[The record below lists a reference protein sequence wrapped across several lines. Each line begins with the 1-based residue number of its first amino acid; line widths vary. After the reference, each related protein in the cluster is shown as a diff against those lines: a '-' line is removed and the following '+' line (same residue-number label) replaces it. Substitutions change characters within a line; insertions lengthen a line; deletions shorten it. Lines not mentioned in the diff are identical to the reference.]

1 MKRAAILVLLAATT
15 FTLHAQAPPSFAKG
29 VLAFEK
35 KEWANAEALMR
46 DAVAGNPREVDGTVR
61 ISGEW
66 FETYVPHYFLARALA
81 KQGKCEEANREF
93 AESERQGVTPAI
105 ADFARHLASRD
116 GCAKSTAKP
125 AKPKVITE
133 VEVPFDE
140 DAPTPAKPKPKP
152 TSTTSTT
159 PVEPKPKPQTK
170 PVSTSPTIPNER
182 ELRAR
187 AERSIISDAVT
198 AYLAGRYEETVRLAS
213 ATFTD
218 GAAAAQAALF
228 RAAARYAQYR
238 LGGEKDD
245 ALRGAMLSDVRRYR
259 ELRPNGNPD
268 PRLFPPG
275 FIALTQPR

>member
-1 MKRAAILVLLAATT
+1 MKRAALLICIAAVA
-15 FTLHAQAPPSFAKG
+15 LSVRAQAPPSFAKG

-35 KEWANAEALMR
+35 KEWASAESFLR

-81 KQGKCEEANREF
+81 KQGKCDEALREF

-116 GCAKSTAKP
+116 GCAKSAAKP
-125 AKPKVITE
+125 AKPAKVITE

-140 DAPTPAKPKPKP
+140 DAAPVKPAKPKPVV
-152 TSTTSTT
+152 STPAVPAQSAT
-159 PVEPKPKPQTK
+159 PKPNQPD
-170 PVSTSPTIPNER
+170 
-182 ELRAR
+182 LRVR
-187 AERSIISDAVT
+187 VERSVLSDAVT
-198 AYLAGRYEETVRLAS
+198 AYLAGRYDETVRLAS

-218 GAAAAQAALF
+218 SAAAAQAALF

-238 LGGEKDD
+238 IGGEKDA
-245 ALRGAMLSDVRRYR
+245 ALRGAMLSDIRRYR
-259 ELRPNGNPD
+259 ELRPNGRPD
-268 PRLFPPG
+268 ARIFPPG
-275 FIALTQPR
+275 FIALTESR